1 MKIRYCTK
9 CITPESAATVEF
21 DADGVCNICR
31 QSEVKHTEIDWEA
44 RRKILDEIVEK
55 YRGKGQ
61 YDCIVPFSG
70 GKDSTF
76 QLWYVVT
83 QLKLKPL
90 VVRFNHWGYR
100 PLVAENNTRTFKKLG
115 VDVLEFTSNWKVVRK
130 IMLASLK
137 ERGDFC
143 WHCHMGVFAHTM
155 QMAVKFNIP
164 LVVWGESPMEYRG
177 NHNPQE
183 LEEFDEKLF
192 RQSIDM
198 GADINADKMY
208 ELLNGEVDKR
218 DLMPFQ
224 FPTEKELKDAG
235 IKAIYLGNYVKWHT
249 KHQVDIIKKELG
261 WKGQEVEGIPPQYD
275 YEKIECRWQGER
287 DYCKYIKRGHGRT
300 NFLTSI
306 DIRNGELDRETAL
319 RLAEEYDGKRPE
331 SLNNFLEI
339 LGISEEEFEAILLE
353 NSIVDWGFSHDK
365 LQNGKRLPDADLWDN
380 TI

>member
-1 MKIRYCTK
+1 M
-9 CITPESAATVEF
+9 
-21 DADGVCNICR
+21 
-31 QSEVKHTEIDWEA
+31 
-44 RRKILDEIVEK
+44 
-55 YRGKGQ
+55 
-61 YDCIVPFSG
+61 
-70 GKDSTF
+70 
-76 QLWYVVT
+76 
-83 QLKLKPL
+83 

-115 VDVLEFTSNWKVVRK
+115 VDVLEFTSNWKVVK
-130 IMLASLK
+130 KLMLASLK

-198 GADINADKMY
+198 GTDINADKMY

-224 FPTEKELKDAG
+224 FPTEKELNDTG

-300 NFLTSI
+300 NFLASI

-365 LQNGKRLPDADLWDN
+365 LQNGKRLPDAGLWDN